1 MIRYSTDMSDVPA
14 KPAVDQ
20 PFAANDVRRPLDA
33 VDRAILHEL
42 AADARLPNNALAD
55 RVGVA
60 PSTCLMRVRALRERG
75 VIRGF
80 HADIEPTALGRDLQA
95 MIAVRLAGHARG
107 HMGPFVTRMERLPE
121 VLDVYF
127 VAGVN
132 DYLLHVAVGTTVD
145 LRDFVAEHL
154 NRDPDV
160 ASTETN
166 LIFEHTRAAGRR

>member
-1 MIRYSTDMSDVPA
+1 MTAIRAERGADRAPG
-14 KPAVDQ
+14 
-20 PFAANDVRRPLDA
+20 ANDVRRPLDA

-42 AADARLPNNALAD
+42 AVDARIPNNALAE

-60 PSTCLMRVRALRERG
+60 PSTCLARVRALRERG

-80 HADIEPTALGRDLQA
+80 HADVEPAALGRDLQA

-107 HMGPFVTRMERLPE
+107 SMGPFVTRMGRLPE

-132 DYLLHVAVGTTVD
+132 DYLLHVAVGSTAD

-160 ASTETN
+160 AATETN

>member
-1 MIRYSTDMSDVPA
+1 MADIPA
-14 KPAVDQ
+14 EPAVDH
-20 PFAANDVRRPLDA
+20 ALAVNDVRRGVDA

-42 AADARLPNNALAD
+42 AADARLPNNALAE

-80 HADIEPTALGRDLQA
+80 HADIDPVALGRDLQA
-95 MIAVRLAGHARG
+95 MIAVRLAGHARAS
-107 HMGPFVTRMERLPE
+107 MGPFVTRVARLPE

-132 DYLLHVAVGTTVD
+132 DYLLHVAVGSTAD

>member
-1 MIRYSTDMSDVPA
+1 VAPESADRSGWGPA
-14 KPAVDQ
+14 AT
-20 PFAANDVRRPLDA
+20 NIVRRPLDA

-42 AADARLPNNALAD
+42 AADARLPNNALAE

-60 PSTCLMRVRALRERG
+60 PSTCLTRVRALRESG

-80 HADIEPTALGRDLQA
+80 HADIEPRALGRDLQA
-95 MIAVRLAGHARG
+95 MIAVRLAAHARG
-107 HMGPFVTRMERLPE
+107 SMGPFVTRIGRLPE
-121 VLDVYF
+121 VLDIYF

-132 DYLLHVAVGTTVD
+132 DYLLHVAVGSTAD

>member
-1 MIRYSTDMSDVPA
+1 MTAIRAERGADRAPG
-14 KPAVDQ
+14 
-20 PFAANDVRRPLDA
+20 ANDVRRPLDA

-42 AADARLPNNALAD
+42 AVDARIPNNALAE

-60 PSTCLMRVRALRERG
+60 PSTCLARVRALRERG

-80 HADIEPTALGRDLQA
+80 HADIEPAALGRDLQA

-107 HMGPFVTRMERLPE
+107 SMGPFVTRMGRLPE

-132 DYLLHVAVGTTVD
+132 DYLLHVAVGSTAD

-160 ASTETN
+160 AATETS

>member
-1 MIRYSTDMSDVPA
+1 MSTSRADST
-14 KPAVDQ
+14 VDQ
-20 PFAANDVRRPLDA
+20 AFAANDVRRPPDA

-42 AADARLPNNALAD
+42 AADARIPNNALAD

-80 HADIEPTALGRDLQA
+80 HADIDPVALGRDLQA

-107 HMGPFVTRMERLPE
+107 SMGPFVTRMERLPE

-132 DYLLHVAVGTTVD
+132 DYLLHVAVGSTAD

>member
-1 MIRYSTDMSDVPA
+1 M
-14 KPAVDQ
+14 AVDRAESSESSSGA
-20 PFAANDVRRPLDA
+20 PNMLRRPLDA

-42 AADARLPNNALAD
+42 SADARLPNNALAE

-60 PSTCLMRVRALRERG
+60 PSTCLMRVRTLRETG

-80 HADIEPTALGRDLQA
+80 HADVEPRALGRDLQA
-95 MIAVRLAGHARG
+95 MIAVRLAAHARG
-107 HMGPFVTRMERLPE
+107 SMGPFVTRISRLSE

-132 DYLLHVAVGTTVD
+132 DYLLHVAVGSTAD

-154 NRDPDV
+154 NQDPDV
-160 ASTETN
+160 AATETN

>member
-1 MIRYSTDMSDVPA
+1 MADLRAESGA
-14 KPAVDQ
+14 DQ
-20 PFAANDVRRPLDA
+20 PRAANDVRHAPDA

-42 AADARLPNNALAD
+42 AADARLPNNALAE

-80 HADIEPTALGRDLQA
+80 HADIEPAALGRDMQA

-107 HMGPFVTRMERLPE
+107 SMGPFVTRIGRLPE

-127 VAGVN
+127 MAGVN
-132 DYLLHVAVGTTVD
+132 DYLLHVAVGSTAG

-154 NRDPDV
+154 NRDSDV